1 MTFFSKLNSIMRQDF
16 GSRGLMKALPEADLD
31 LVSRE
36 LAQARRV
43 LILTGFPVICP
54 DQTVT
59 GETDGPL
66 GTADLAF
73 ALEAN
78 GCQVMAVT
86 DCHSSAILKAAL
98 SVRCREARIAVIPE
112 TGAESFAEDLLDAFS
127 PTHVVTLERPGKAC
141 DGHYHNMRGIVIDS
155 MTADA
160 DCFLS
165 LAREKN
171 ICTISIGDGGNEMG
185 MGAFRKEIESFVPL
199 GSEICS
205 QQGADYALASGV
217 SNWWGIGA
225 AALLSRETQKFL
237 LPDEEQ
243 ETEMLRRVL
252 QAGGADGATGLRE
265 MTVDRLS
272 LAVHLEILK
281 EVSSL
286 VLEELKLGAA

>member
-59 GETDGPL
+59 G
-66 GTADLAF
+66 
-73 ALEAN
+73 
-78 GCQVMAVT
+78 VT

-265 MTVDRLS
+265 MTVDRLP

>member
-1 MTFFSKLNSIMRQDF
+1 
-16 GSRGLMKALPEADLD
+16 
-31 LVSRE
+31 
-36 LAQARRV
+36 
-43 LILTGFPVICP
+43 
-54 DQTVT
+54 
-59 GETDGPL
+59 
-66 GTADLAF
+66 
-73 ALEAN
+73 
-78 GCQVMAVT
+78 
-86 DCHSSAILKAAL
+86 
-98 SVRCREARIAVIPE
+98 
-112 TGAESFAEDLLDAFS
+112 
-127 PTHVVTLERPGKAC
+127 
-141 DGHYHNMRGIVIDS
+141 MRGIVIDS

-265 MTVDRLS
+265 MTVDRLP

>member
-185 MGAFRKEIESFVPL
+185 MGAFRKEIDLSFPL
-199 GSEICS
+199 
-205 QQGADYALASGV
+205 
-217 SNWWGIGA
+217 A
-225 AALLSRETQKFL
+225 AKSALSRVPTMPWPAEYLTGGESEPPLFSPEK
-237 LPDEEQ
+237 
-243 ETEMLRRVL
+243 RRNFCF
-252 QAGGADGATGLRE
+252 R
-265 MTVDRLS
+265 MKSRKRKCS
-272 LAVHLEILK
+272 
-281 EVSSL
+281 
-286 VLEELKLGAA
+286 AASFSRRSRRRHRTS